1 MAGGSSVAKVQQW
14 AGRLER
20 FRNCGESVTKFCEAE
35 GVSQPSFYQWKK
47 KLAFQTGRAHVA
59 TDSFGKSSFGNAFQA
74 VELQPVT
81 SSTTTTIRLPNG
93 IEIELGNDP
102 RVIELVLEQL
112 LRRPAESGSG
122 WSC

>member
-1 MAGGSSVAKVQQW
+1 MAGGSSVANVRQW
-14 AGRLER
+14 VDRFER
-20 FRNCGESVTKFCEAE
+20 FRKSGQTFMAFCDAE
-35 GVSQPSFYQWKK
+35 GISQPSFYQWKK
-47 KLAFQTGRAHVA
+47 LASQTGRAHVEA
-59 TDSFGKSSFGNAFQA
+59 ASFGNSSFGKSFRA
-74 VELQPVT
+74 VELKPLT
-81 SSTTTTIRLPNG
+81 SSSTTTIRLPSG